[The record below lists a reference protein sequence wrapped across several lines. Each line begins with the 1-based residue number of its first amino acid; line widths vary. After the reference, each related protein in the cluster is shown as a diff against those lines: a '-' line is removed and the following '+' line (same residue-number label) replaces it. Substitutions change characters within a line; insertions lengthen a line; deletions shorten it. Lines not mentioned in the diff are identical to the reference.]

1 MSIGTAFYPRTSQ
14 LNKKLAWG
22 EWAGYHSAARY
33 ADFHDIEYNAIRE
46 AAGAID
52 ATPLYKYLVS
62 GPDATRLLDR
72 VMTRNISKMAVNQ
85 VHYTPWCDEHGKV
98 VDDGTVTRLDETAYR
113 VTSADPSYRW
123 FRMNAAWLEVEIVD
137 VSERLA
143 ALALQGPMS
152 RNILQAATGRDW
164 SDVKYFRR
172 RPSSI
177 GDIDVDVT
185 RTGYTGDLG
194 YELWVGADRAVDMW
208 DRLFELGE
216 DFGLRPVGI
225 QALDVCRVEA
235 GLILIE
241 VEYTSARHAMTP
253 EQNYSPFEIGLGRMV
268 DFDKPDFVGKRALEA
283 EHKAGGPSRRLIGIE
298 IDWNS
303 IERLFA
309 KADLPPLVSP
319 VVSRESTPLFR
330 DDRQIGKVTSHTWAP
345 NLKKMIGLA
354 SAGKAHTDLG
364 TKLRME
370 WWVEGRRGTVGATVV
385 PLPFFDPPRKRA

>member
-14 LNKKLAWG
+14 LNRKLAWG

-46 AAGAID
+46 AAAAID
-52 ATPLYKYLVS
+52 ATPLYKYIVS
-62 GPDATRLLDR
+62 GPDAERLLDR
-72 VMTRNISKMAVNQ
+72 VMTRNISKLAVNQ
-85 VHYTPWCDEHGKV
+85 VAYTPWCDEHGKV
-98 VDDGTVTRLDETAYR
+98 VDDGTLTRLDETTYR

-123 FRMNAAWLEVEIVD
+123 FRMNAGWLDVEVVD

-143 ALALQGPMS
+143 ALALQGPLS
-152 RNILQAATGRDW
+152 RNILEAATGREW
-164 SDVKYFRR
+164 SDVRYFRR
-172 RPSSI
+172 RPSAI
-177 GDIDVDVT
+177 GDIEVDVT

-194 YELWVGADRAVDMW
+194 YELWVDAGRAVDMW
-208 DRLFELGE
+208 DRLFEAGE
-216 DFGLRPVGI
+216 DYGLRPVGI

-268 DFDKPDFVGKRALEA
+268 HFDKPDFVGKRALEA
-283 EHKAGGPSRRLIGIE
+283 ERKAGGPARRLVGLE

-309 KADLPPLVSP
+309 KADLPPMVSP

-354 SAGKAHTDLG
+354 SVGRAHTDLG
-364 TKLRME
+364 TRLRME
-370 WWVEGRRGTVGATVV
+370 WWVEGHRGTVGAAVV